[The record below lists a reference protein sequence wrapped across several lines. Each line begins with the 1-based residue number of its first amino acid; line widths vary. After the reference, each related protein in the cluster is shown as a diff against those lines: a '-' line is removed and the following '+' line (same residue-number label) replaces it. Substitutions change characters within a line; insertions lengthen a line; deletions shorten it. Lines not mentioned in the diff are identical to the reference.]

1 MSGILKLES
10 LTKGNTLKQGDKTP
24 LKYKLFDADGE
35 KLNIAGKSA
44 KVRLAYPDFLTIG
57 YEKDG
62 LTVAQDDTVTFTIDK
77 VIPAK
82 LYHVEIIVD
91 DKFIFPSRADES
103 KFTVDKSS
111 LGTEANIIEVVG
123 IDAVVLKAVDLI
135 NDDPSLIIDEDK
147 LVNDI
152 ISNTGIGN
160 INEYY
165 QAFNDLKP
173 KAEQSISRSL
183 EALSKSQNAL
193 NVANG
198 IDAKATNALSLSE
211 SADTLSKSVQEQF
224 NQVIIDGDSSVEAA
238 QARVDASG
246 QTNPTLKARL
256 DKEHNEVTAQ
266 LAQTEQE
273 VAKSVQSIAMP
284 ENISTVKT
292 KSPKLVITG
301 SANDRMNIVQ
311 WNGTHYILYG
321 LDSREGTSNV
331 SVGGNWDLIR
341 LNKAI
346 MANDVYVAKTQFDE
360 SSVVG
365 TLGTTY
371 ESELRNTIENYSVYT
386 HPDEVQADF
395 LSSSGDGKGVAVRR
409 ISGSSPSQVSWDVQI
424 GTNRKCNMLLFST
437 TTSSTDVDILVNGEV
452 VVNLDTTKFAIGT
465 NLTYRVV
472 EFEIPTRVNISTSV
486 KVTLRNN
493 DTSGAYAQFS
503 CLNYMKLKD
512 YDGRDIDF
520 YKVFTTSRKWI
531 DHAGS
536 SDYAIFDKDLQQW
549 CGSYHGG
556 ETRVSAQMTWAS
568 GSSWQPT
575 VAWDTGRYTMRN
587 KADIPVGWYITPQ
600 LKLRQLTNINNKGRM
615 LSIFDFDT
623 DGTLQMNFSFF
634 DGSIVAETFYTA
646 LTTTHVSFNMVE
658 YPRYE
663 NIPTN
668 GSNVYLRNSEG
679 YVIQRNS
686 ANGLSLGNRFTLFGD
701 RYIPNKLKTAGW
713 IYNDANY
720 YKKLYY
726 GYADGYA
733 DGVLIESL
741 QFRKSLDFMSS

>member
-1 MSGILKLES
+1 MSEIRRIRRDNIGTI
-10 LTKGNTLKQGDKTP
+10 LKQGDTAEVHFS
-24 LKYKLFDADGE
+24 LYDAENGNDSGI
-35 KLNIAGKSA
+35 LNQPAEVVFLQDETVVYTTNGQVDDMYMCKFHVETVLPAG
-44 KVRLAYPDFLTIG
+44 
-57 YEKDG
+57 
-62 LTVAQDDTVTFTIDK
+62 
-77 VIPAK
+77 
-82 LYHVEIIVD
+82 LYHVEFIVNGGIYPSG
-91 DKFIFPSRADES
+91 DKPY
-103 KFTVDKSS
+103 FTITKSS
-111 LGTEANIIEVVG
+111 RGADANIIKAYGFDDVVKRV
-123 IDAVVLKAVDLI
+123 ISELELQDFSQDKADALYAPKTHTHTEYALKDHGHT
-135 NDDPSLIIDEDK
+135 EH
-147 LVNDI
+147 
-152 ISNTGIGN
+152 
-160 INEYY
+160 
-165 QAFNDLKP
+165 
-173 KAEQSISRSL
+173 
-183 EALSKSQNAL
+183 
-193 NVANG
+193 
-198 IDAKATNALSLSE
+198 ATL
-211 SADTLSKSVQEQF
+211 
-224 NQVIIDGDSSVEAA
+224 
-238 QARVDASG
+238 G
-246 QTNPTLKARL
+246 QRL
-256 DKEHNEVTAQ
+256 DETTAQ
-266 LAQTEQE
+266 LAQN
-273 VAKSVQSIAMP
+273 VQSIAMP
-284 ENISTVKT
+284 ENISTIKT
-292 KSPKLVITG
+292 KTPKLVIVG
-301 SANDRMNIVQ
+301 ENNDELDIVQ
-311 WNGTHYILYG
+311 WNGVNYILYG

-331 SVGGNWDLIR
+331 SVGENWDLIR

-371 ESELRNTIENYSVYT
+371 ESDLRNTIENYSVYT

-424 GTNRKCNMLLFST
+424 GTNRKCNMLLFGT

-452 VVNLDTTKFAIGT
+452 VANVDTTKFAIGT
-465 NLTYRVV
+465 NLTYKVL

-493 DTSGAYAQFS
+493 DTSGAYANFS

-587 KADIPVGWYITPQ
+587 KSDIPIGWYITPQ

-646 LTTTHVSFNMVE
+646 LATTHVGFNMVE

-663 NIPTN
+663 NIPTD

-686 ANGLSLGNRFTLFGD
+686 AKGLSLGSRFTLFGD